1 MKLTRLR
8 NRIVDPT
15 SCSPPHKWGGDRG
28 GVGEPPATSPLT
40 PVRLRRGEPLATR
53 QVAAPMFIL
62 MAGAAAAWLLLYP
75 LEAFARVGGGG
86 SYSGGGHGG
95 SSGGGGDG
103 GAIIGIVRLLV
114 WLTVEYPAV
123 GVPVDIVVVVFVVYR
138 FAKRATK
145 GSESFSSS
153 SVTTSTAAMAF
164 PLGLEIPGT
173 RPETLFRQFAQLR
186 KFDPNFSEIVFTDF
200 CYALYGKAHDA
211 RGHGPNALDKFS
223 PYLSESAR
231 KSLLQRNPEGLK
243 EVKGVIIG
251 GMRIADMRGL
261 ETPTVSITLFFET
274 NYTEV
279 VSTKGRTAE
288 MSYYVRERWHLE
300 RKRDV
305 LSPPPAQATA
315 LHCPKCGA
323 PLQKDTVGACAFC
336 GTKVES
342 GEFQWYVC
350 GIALLSTEAKGPLL
364 TSDVPEEGTDLPS
377 VVQPG
382 FRDVR
387 IEFEKNNPTF
397 SWGEFQARARLI
409 FDELQTAW
417 STLNWERAR
426 PHETD
431 NLFQMHQ
438 YWIDAYKRQHLR
450 NALDQSRITALQP
463 VKIQE
468 DAFYN
473 SITLRIGAQG
483 YDYTVDDGGNVV
495 SGSKSKLRSW
505 SEYWTFIRSRKA
517 KPMPASANLNCP
529 NCGAPLK
536 VNNAGVCEFCGG
548 KITSGEFDW
557 VLSRIE
563 QDESYAG

>member
-1 MKLTRLR
+1 MKTLNTNHGLSPAKGTACRA
-8 NRIVDPT
+8 PT
-15 SCSPPHKWGGDRG
+15 
-28 GVGEPPATSPLT
+28 
-40 PVRLRRGEPLATR
+40 
-53 QVAAPMFIL
+53 MN
-62 MAGAAAAWLLLYP
+62 WLLLLLGAGVVLLALP
-75 LEAFARVGGGG
+75 LEVWARVGGGG
-86 SYSGGGHGG
+86 SYSGGGGHGG
-95 SSGGGGDG
+95 SGGSGGGGG
-103 GAIIGIVRLLV
+103 GAIIGVVRILV
-114 WLTVEYPAV
+114 WLTIEYPAV
-123 GVPVDIVVVVFVVYR
+123 GVPVDIVVVGFIVYR
-138 FAKRATK
+138 IARR
-145 GSESFSSS
+145 GSKSAETFSSA
-153 SVTTSTAAMAF
+153 SVETSTAAMAF
-164 PLGLEIPGT
+164 PLGLDNAAPTAESFN
-173 RPETLFRQFAQLR
+173 REFAQLR

-211 RGHGPNALDKFS
+211 RGHGAQALDQFS
-223 PYLSESAR
+223 PYLSEAAR
-231 KSLLQRNPEGLK
+231 KSLLQRNPKGLK
-243 EVKGVIIG
+243 EVKGVIVG
-251 GMRIADMRGL
+251 GMRVADMGGL
-261 ETPTVSITLFFET
+261 ETPTVNIILLFET

-279 VSTKGRTAE
+279 VSANGGTATE

-336 GTKVES
+336 GTKIES
-342 GEFQWYVC
+342 GEFQWYVR
-350 GIALLSTEAKGPLL
+350 GIGLLSTEAKGPLL
-364 TSDVPEEGTDLPS
+364 TSDVPEVGTDLPS
-377 VVQPG
+377 VVQPN
-382 FRDVR
+382 FREIR

-409 FDELQTAW
+409 FDELQAAW

-450 NALDQSRITALQP
+450 NALDQCTITALQP
-463 VKIQE
+463 VKIKE
-468 DAFYN
+468 DQFYN

-483 YDYTVDDGGNVV
+483 YDYTVDERGNVV
-495 SGSKSKLRSW
+495 SGSKSNLRSW
-505 SEYWTFIRSRKA
+505 SEYWTFIRSRNA
-517 KPMPASANLNCP
+517 KPAPAKADLNCP

>member
-1 MKLTRLR
+1 MKLKRLPKLLR
-8 NRIVDPT
+8 EILLRVA
-15 SCSPPHKWGGDRG
+15 SARVRG
-28 GVGEPPATSPLT
+28 IGWLW
-40 PVRLRRGEPLATR
+40 L
-53 QVAAPMFIL
+53 F
-62 MAGAAAAWLLLYP
+62 AAAAVLLLIP
-75 LEAFARVGGGG
+75 LEGLARVGGGG
-86 SYSGGGHGG
+86 SYSGGGGGG

-123 GVPVDIVVVVFVVYR
+123 GVPVDIVVVGFVVYR
-138 FAKRATK
+138 FARRVNK

-153 SVTTSTAAMAF
+153 PVTTSTEVVAF
-164 PLGLEIPGT
+164 PLGLDLAGA
-173 RPETLFRQFAQLR
+173 RPETQFRQFAQLR

-211 RGHGPNALDKFS
+211 RGHGANALDLFS

-231 KSLLQRNPEGLK
+231 KSLLQRNPKDLK
-243 EVKGVIIG
+243 EVKGIIVG
-251 GMRIADMRGL
+251 GMHIADMRGL
-261 ETPTVSITLFFET
+261 ETPTVNITLFFET

-279 VSTKGRTAE
+279 VSANGRSAE

-336 GTKVES
+336 GTRIES
-342 GEFQWYVC
+342 GEFQWYVR

-364 TSDVPEEGTDLPS
+364 TSDVPEVGTDLPS

-382 FRDVR
+382 FKDVR

-483 YDYTVDDGGNVV
+483 YDYTVDERGNVV

-536 VNNAGVCEFCGG
+536 VNNSGVCEFCGG

>member
-1 MKLTRLR
+1 L
-8 NRIVDPT
+8 
-15 SCSPPHKWGGDRG
+15 
-28 GVGEPPATSPLT
+28 
-40 PVRLRRGEPLATR
+40 VR
-53 QVAAPMFIL
+53 M
-62 MAGAAAAWLLLYP
+62 
-75 LEAFARVGGGG
+75 
-86 SYSGGGHGG
+86 
-95 SSGGGGDG
+95 
-103 GAIIGIVRLLV
+103 LV
-114 WLTVEYPAV
+114 WLTVEYPMV
-123 GVPVDIVVVVFVVYR
+123 GVPVDIVVVGFVVYR
-138 FAKRATK
+138 FAKRGTGAV
-145 GSESFSSS
+145 ESFSSS
-153 SVTTSTAAMAF
+153 SDMPTGSAVIT
-164 PLGLEIPGT
+164 LGLDTPTPQIFNRG
-173 RPETLFRQFAQLR
+173 FAQLR

-211 RGHGPNALDKFS
+211 RGHGAAALDQFS
-223 PYLSESAR
+223 PYLSDAAR
-231 KSLLQRNPEGLK
+231 KSLLERNPKGLK
-243 EVKGVIIG
+243 EVKGIIVG
-251 GMRIADMRGL
+251 GMHTGELRGL
-261 ETPTVSITLFFET
+261 ETPNVNITLFFET

-279 VSTKGRTAE
+279 VAANGGQPAE
-288 MSYYVRERWHLE
+288 MSYYVRERWQLE

-336 GTKVES
+336 GTKIES
-342 GEFQWYVC
+342 GEFQWYVRQ
-350 GIALLSTEAKGPLL
+350 IALLSAEAKGPLL
-364 TSDVPEEGTDLPS
+364 TSDVPEVGTDLPS

-382 FRDVR
+382 FNQVR
-387 IEFEKNNPTF
+387 LEFEKNNPNF
-397 SWGEFQARARLI
+397 SWGEFQARVRLI

-450 NALDQSRITALQP
+450 NALDECRITALQP
-463 VKIQE
+463 VKIKE

-473 SITLRIGAQG
+473 SITVRIGAQG
-483 YDYTVDDGGNVV
+483 FDYTVDERGNVV
-495 SGSKSKLRSW
+495 SGSKSRLRSW
-505 SEYWTFIRSRKA
+505 SEYWTFIRSRNA
-517 KPMPASANLNCP
+517 KPMPANANLNCP